1 MDTQNAIEIKNLSK
15 HYPGFSLKDV
25 SFSLPSGSIMGF
37 IGENGAGK
45 TTTIKA
51 LLGLIR
57 PDSGTMQILGLD
69 TAQNGKDIKKELG
82 VVFADQNFPDDL
94 RPPEITRIMGNI
106 YKTWDKALFEDYLS
120 RFRLPADK
128 RLKDLSKGMKMKLSI
143 AAALSHRPRLL
154 ILDEATSGLDPVVR
168 NEILDIFQEFIEDED
183 HSILMSSHIT
193 SDLERVADYITFIH
207 NGQILFSEPKDAL
220 IESHGIVKC
229 SPNQFETLTL
239 TDVVGIQR
247 SSFDVQALVKNPAA
261 VRNRYRD
268 MIIDPPSLEEIMLFY
283 TKGDQK

>member
-69 TAQNGKDIKKELG
+69 TAQNEKDIKKELG

-94 RPPEITRIMGNI
+94 RPP
-106 YKTWDKALFEDYLS
+106 
-120 RFRLPADK
+120 
-128 RLKDLSKGMKMKLSI
+128 
-143 AAALSHRPRLL
+143 
-154 ILDEATSGLDPVVR
+154 
-168 NEILDIFQEFIEDED
+168 
-183 HSILMSSHIT
+183 
-193 SDLERVADYITFIH
+193 
-207 NGQILFSEPKDAL
+207 
-220 IESHGIVKC
+220 
-229 SPNQFETLTL
+229 
-239 TDVVGIQR
+239 
-247 SSFDVQALVKNPAA
+247 
-261 VRNRYRD
+261 
-268 MIIDPPSLEEIMLFY
+268 
-283 TKGDQK
+283 

>member
-1 MDTQNAIEIKNLSK
+1 
-15 HYPGFSLKDV
+15 
-25 SFSLPSGSIMGF
+25 MGF

-69 TAQNGKDIKKELG
+69 TAQNEKDIKKELG

-128 RLKDLSKGMKMKLSI
+128 RLKDLSKGMKVKLSI

>member
-15 HYPGFSLKDV
+15 HYSGFSLKDV

-57 PDSGTMQILGLD
+57 PDSGTLQILGRD
-69 TAQNGKDIKKELG
+69 TSKDEKDIKKNLG

-94 RPPEITRIMGNI
+94 RPPEITKIMGNI
-106 YKTWDKALFEDYLS
+106 YKTWDKALFENYLS
-120 RFRLPADK
+120 RFRLPLDK

-193 SDLERVADYITFIH
+193 SDLERIADYITFIH
-207 NGQILFSEPKDAL
+207 DGQILFSEPKDTL
-220 IESHGIVKC
+220 IEDHGIVKC
-229 SPNQFETLTL
+229 SPGQLEALAL

-247 SSFDVQALVKNPAA
+247 SSFDVQVMIKNPAA
-261 VRNRYRD
+261 FRNRCRE
-268 MIIDPPSLEEIMLFY
+268 IIVDLPSLEEIMLFY
-283 TKGDQK
+283 TKGDTK